1 MSPQI
6 ILTLNLMEDSIL
18 LNEGVL
24 DALDWPRQVQILI
37 NKEEK
42 MLLLRACTID
52 DQQAVV
58 VPEERAVQFEISGRS
73 LLRKIKHMVGWEDD
87 RPRMCYGE
95 YLPTHQASFATS
107 RIVRIRGKFVFSSV
121 IRPPASAAVP
131 PFGQSP

>member
-1 MSPQI
+1 MSQQI

-24 DALDWPRQVQILI
+24 NALDWPRQVQILV
-37 NKEEK
+37 NKEDK

-58 VPEERAVQFEISGRS
+58 IPEGHTAQFEISGRS
-73 LLRKIKHMVGWEDD
+73 FIRGIKLMLDWEDD

-95 YLPTHQASFATS
+95 YLPAHQAILFDLKDAQALD
-107 RIVRIRGKFVFSSV
+107 VE
-121 IRPPASAAVP
+121 
-131 PFGQSP
+131 QQ

>member
-87 RPRMCYGE
+87 RPRM
-95 YLPTHQASFATS
+95 
-107 RIVRIRGKFVFSSV
+107 
-121 IRPPASAAVP
+121 
-131 PFGQSP
+131 

>member
-73 LLRKIKHMVGWEDD
+73 TWLAG
-87 RPRMCYGE
+87 RMIGPECAMGSIF
-95 YLPTHQASFATS
+95 PP
-107 RIVRIRGKFVFSSV
+107 
-121 IRPPASAAVP
+121 IRPS
-131 PFGQSP
+131 GLI